1 MKEKIISEEFGKYM
15 FVSCKRRALSFIE
28 LIEGN
33 QNEYQGLLN
42 IKREDI
48 DIKELIIA
56 TMWSIFDILQD
67 KKYERAFNFM
77 HGCYM
82 KEYKL
87 SGNEADTEM
96 EKISA
101 RYKEYLKIFR
111 NQDNPNYSIVS
122 SAIAKNISK
131 KPDTEVNPIF
141 NLAITIHLQETIIA
155 LGEML
160 KITDERKN

>member
-1 MKEKIISEEFGKYM
+1 MKEKINSEEFGKYM
-15 FVSCKRRALSFIE
+15 FSFCRRRALSFIE

-33 QNEYQGLLN
+33 QNKYQGLLN
-42 IKREDI
+42 IKKEDI

-67 KKYERAFNFM
+67 KKYERAFNVM

-87 SGNEADTEM
+87 SGNEADAEM
-96 EKISA
+96 EKISV

-111 NQDNPNYSIVS
+111 NQDKPNYSIVS
-122 SAIAKNISK
+122 SAVAKNISRK
-131 KPDTEVNPIF
+131 SDAEINPVF
-141 NLAITIHLQETIIA
+141 NFMITIHLQQTIVA
-155 LGEML
+155 LGEIL

>member
-1 MKEKIISEEFGKYM
+1 MKEKIISEEFGKYI
-15 FVSCKRRALSFIE
+15 FGYCKRRVLSFIE
-28 LIEGN
+28 LIEEN

-42 IKREDI
+42 IKKEDI

-56 TMWSIFDILQD
+56 TMWSIFDILQN
-67 KKYERAFNFM
+67 KKYERAFNVM

-87 SGNEADTEM
+87 SENQADAEM
-96 EKISA
+96 KKISV
-101 RYKEYLKIFR
+101 RYNEYFKIFR
-111 NQDNPNYSIVS
+111 NQDKPNYSIVS

-131 KPDTEVNPIF
+131 KADAEINPIF
-141 NLAITIHLQETIIA
+141 NFMITIHLQETIIA

-160 KITDERKN
+160 KITEIVN